1 MKLICSRLVSALL
14 LAAVLPRLTA
24 SAKDPVDYVRPMIG
38 TDATGH
44 TFPGAIVPFG
54 MVQLS
59 PDTGFHDWKHSAGY
73 DYPDKTLAGFSH
85 THLSGVGC
93 QDAGDFLFLPYAGQA
108 PARAAFSHDHE
119 HAEAGYY
126 QVELT
131 DSKINVELTATAH
144 AGFHRYT
151 FPAAGPAH
159 VLIDLASNIGIP
171 KNGIAA
177 VGFQRRGRPH
187 GLGLPALHSVGAGTV
202 DFLRRGIF
210 PTHHRAR
217 FDLRRFQRVGQDDP
231 RAPGFRAC
239 R

>member
-1 MKLICSRLVSALL
+1 MTLPLLRLTAAFL
-14 LAAVLPRLTA
+14 LAATLPPLSA
-24 SAKDPVDYVRPMIG
+24 SSPKTPVDYVRPMIG

-44 TFPGAIVPFG
+44 TFPGALVPFG

-59 PDTGFHDWKHSAGY
+59 PDTGFHDWEHSSGY

-93 QDAGDFLFLPYAGQA
+93 QDAGDFLFLPYVGQV

-131 DSKINVELTATAH
+131 GPKINVELTATAH

-151 FPAAGPAH
+151 FPADTPAH

-171 KNGIAA
+171 EKRDRRQRIAT
-177 VGFQRRGRPH
+177 
-187 GLGLPALHSVGAGTV
+187 SK
-202 DFLRRGIF
+202 
-210 PTHHRAR
+210 
-217 FDLRRFQRVGQDDP
+217 DDHTIS
-231 RAPGFRAC
+231 GFRRYSALGTGADDLF
-239 R
+239 RRENFPGPPLNAAM